1 MVLLFIFV
9 LVQPVLGFLV
19 TESCGDSVD
28 CKLNSLIQ
36 ITARQ
41 QHVLDQQ
48 SQRIAA
54 LENQLSAMTCRP
66 QNAVSD
72 HVQEETT
79 SKESEMPTMDACK
92 SNGLKLGKFLK
103 LKKPKYCLMYLQYIH
118 LSTVLLNY
126 FFLFW

>member
-1 MVLLFIFV
+1 MVLSLLIFV

-66 QNAVSD
+66 QND

-79 SKESEMPTMDACK
+79 NKESEMPTMDACK
-92 SNGLKLGKFLK
+92 SNGLKLGKFFKSRGPWATSL
-103 LKKPKYCLMYLQYIH
+103 
-118 LSTVLLNY
+118 T
-126 FFLFW
+126 